1 LDDLA
6 ALHVLIAV
14 DLGEHLLFSLLV
26 LEALL
31 VELVVLIF
39 EVSPAVNLA
48 AGLALGGLLVV
59 LTEPVL
65 AFVDLTPCLM
75 QASAEF
81 LIQQLLCKM

>member
-1 LDDLA
+1 MYHLA

-48 AGLALGGLLVV
+48 AGQRLALCGLLVV
-59 LTEPVL
+59 LMELVL
-65 AFVDLTPCLM
+65 AFVDLTACLM

-81 LIQQLLCKM
+81 LI